1 MQPPTER
8 KLLTGFTGT
17 SRAISEVHR
26 RFTMRGWLPVFCII
40 CLIMGCRPGS
50 NPDTIRKDI
59 GDQGKLLV
67 DGFNRQNIAEVMSVY
82 WNGPELVAIYPDT
95 TYHGAD
101 DVKQLCW
108 DLFAKVEVRNFGTTD
123 SHIEPAES
131 GDLAYEWGK
140 FDFSYRTRTG
150 TTLDQPGTYLRI
162 WKKQNKKWVIIV
174 TQSSAPLMPALP
186 ASSTIK
192 TEKNNT

>member
-1 MQPPTER
+1 MR
-8 KLLTGFTGT
+8 NLFL
-17 SRAISEVHR
+17 ALC
-26 RFTMRGWLPVFCII
+26 TM
-40 CLIMGCRPGS
+40 CLIGGCRSGS

-59 GDQGKLLV
+59 GDQGNVLA

-82 WNGPELVAIYPDT
+82 WNGPELVAIFPDT
-95 TYHGAD
+95 TYRGSD

-108 DLFAKVEVRNFGTTD
+108 NLFARVEVRNFGTSE

-140 FDFSYRTRTG
+140 YDFSFRTG
-150 TTLDQPGTYLRI
+150 TDTMVDLPGTYLRI

-174 TQSSAPLMPALP
+174 TQSSAPLMQAAP
-186 ASSTIK
+186 ASSTLK